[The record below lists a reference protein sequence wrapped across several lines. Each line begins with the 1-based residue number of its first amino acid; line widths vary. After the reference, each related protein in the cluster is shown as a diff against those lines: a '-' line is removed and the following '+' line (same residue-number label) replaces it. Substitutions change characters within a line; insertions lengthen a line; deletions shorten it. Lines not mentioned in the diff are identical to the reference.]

1 MQNSVEYYAEI
12 GKIKARD
19 DDFTKEAQKILSMV
33 NNITTRL
40 NTIEI
45 EEACHNNFGRISSDF
60 TSINASI
67 EAFQNEI
74 IQHYTG
80 QQSVTNQ
87 SETSS

>member
-1 MQNSVEYYAEI
+1 MWP
-12 GKIKARD
+12 RD
-19 DDFTKEAQKILSMV
+19 LI
-33 NNITTRL
+33 
-40 NTIEI
+40 TIEAAYH
-45 EEACHNNFGRISSDF
+45 ENFSRISSDF

-87 SETSS
+87 SETSSQSYELFFRKFFTTETNVLHVSIFRAEKR